1 MFDIKTFRQHIIK
14 IFNIQSRF
22 LRIRRVAY
30 LYKKNSKV
38 TKFIIREDNMLLIK
52 DLPQYITPLHIKQVL
67 RIGQRQAYQLTKQM
81 TFKT

>member
-1 MFDIKTFRQHIIK
+1 
-14 IFNIQSRF
+14 
-22 LRIRRVAY
+22 
-30 LYKKNSKV
+30 
-38 TKFIIREDNMLLIK
+38 MLLIK

>member
-30 LYKKNSKV
+30 LYKKEFQGNK
-38 TKFIIREDNMLLIK
+38 IH
-52 DLPQYITPLHIKQVL
+52 Y
-67 RIGQRQAYQLTKQM
+67 
-81 TFKT
+81 